1 MITSVVDAEDAGAG
15 RADARSGR
23 AVVEVADVRGVVV
36 GVATCFER
44 FS

>member
-15 RADARSGR
+15 RAGARSGR
-23 AVVEVADVRGVVV
+23 AVVEVADIRVVV
-36 GVATCFER
+36 GVVTCFER